1 MFNSKIRN
9 TQMKINIIGKTLV
22 ATSLLSAALVVG
34 CKDTFLEVAPNG
46 QLTNALLTSKA
57 GLEGSLMG
65 VYSMLNGRGFSRL
78 ASSSNWVYGS
88 ILGGDANKGTES
100 GDYGAINPIQRFETI
115 ASAGD
120 VEDTWKAKYEGI
132 SRANAVIRLLA
143 TADASVSAA
152 DKARIL
158 AEAKF
163 LRGHYY
169 FELKRLFNY
178 APYVDESVDYGT
190 GIEKIKND
198 SDLWPKIE
206 ADLKAAM
213 DALPATQVSAGRANK
228 WAAAAYLAKVYMYQ
242 KKYTDAKAL
251 YDQIITSGTNANG
264 KKYSL
269 VAKYADV
276 FNAAYDNNEE
286 SVFAIQAAANT
297 GSVNNANPE
306 NDLNFPYGG
315 AAAPG
320 GCCGFFQPSFEL
332 VNSFR
337 TDANGLPLLDGSYNS
352 TANAVKNDYGLQS
365 KDAFTPDAGNL
376 DPRLDHSVGR
386 RGLPY
391 LDYGDFPGADWIR
404 SQAYAGPYSA
414 KKFVY
419 YKSQEGTLT
428 DGSSWTRG
436 YAAMNYN
443 IIRYADVLLMAA
455 EAEVEVGSL
464 AKAAEYVNLVRSRAA
479 NKAGWVTTAAGSA
492 AAKYVIANYA
502 TFASK
507 AAATAAV
514 RFERKLELSGEG
526 HRFFDLVRWGV
537 AATEI
542 NNYLTYEGGI
552 LKVALGGA
560 KFTAGKS
567 EYLPIP
573 ATQIDRQ
580 GSSILKQNPGY

>member
-1 MFNSKIRN
+1 
-9 TQMKINIIGKTLV
+9 MKINIIGKTLV
-22 ATSLLSAALVVG
+22 SASLLTALTVVG
-34 CKDTFLEVAPNG
+34 CKDSFLEVAPNG
-46 QLTNALLTSKA
+46 QLTSVLLTSKA
-57 GLEGSLMG
+57 GLEGTLMG
-65 VYSMLNGRGFSRL
+65 AYSMLNGRGFTRL
-78 ASSSNWVYGS
+78 ASSTNWVYGS
-88 ILGGDANKGTES
+88 ILGGEANKGTES

-120 VEDTWKAKYEGI
+120 VEGTWNGKYEGI
-132 SRANAVIRLLA
+132 SRANAVIRLV
-143 TADASVSAA
+143 TQADASVTAA

-163 LRGHYY
+163 LRAHYY

-178 APYVDESVDYGT
+178 APYIDETVDYGT
-190 GIEKIKND
+190 GIEKVKND
-198 SDLWPKIE
+198 TDLWPKIE

-213 DALPATQVSAGRANK
+213 DALPEVQIAAGRANK
-228 WAAAAYLAKVYMYQ
+228 WAAAAYLAKTYLYQ
-242 KKYTDAKAL
+242 KKYAEAKAL
-251 YDQIITSGTNANG
+251 FDQVIANGKTANG
-264 KKYSL
+264 KKYGL
-269 VAKYADV
+269 VAKYAEV
-276 FNAAYDNNEE
+276 FNAANDNNEE

-306 NDLNFPYGG
+306 FDLNFPYGG

-337 TDANGLPLLDGSYNS
+337 TDANGLPLLDGSYN
-352 TANAVKNDYGLQS
+352 TGNNVVKNDFGLLS

-386 RGLPY
+386 RGIPY
-391 LDYGDFPGADWIR
+391 LDYGPFPGNDWIR
-404 SQAYAGPYSA
+404 SQSYAGPYST

-443 IIRYADVLLMAA
+443 VIRYADVLLMAA
-455 EAEVEVGSL
+455 EAEIEVGSL
-464 AKAAEYVNLVRSRAA
+464 TKALEYINAVRNRAA
-479 NKAGWVTTAAGSA
+479 NQDGWVKLDGKP
-492 AAKYVIANYA
+492 AAKYVISPYSA
-502 TFASK
+502 FADKDAARK
-507 AAATAAV
+507 AL

-537 AATEI
+537 AEKEI
-542 NNYLTYEGGI
+542 NAYLSYEGRLLTI
-552 LKVALGGA
+552 ALGGA
-560 KFTAGKS
+560 KFTPGKS

-573 ATQIDRQ
+573 QTQIDRQ
-580 GSSILKQNPGY
+580 GKDVLKQNPGY

>member
-1 MFNSKIRN
+1 
-9 TQMKINIIGKTLV
+9 MKTNIIGKILV
-22 ATSLLSAALVVG
+22 STSLLTALTVVG
-34 CKDTFLEVAPNG
+34 CKDSFLEVAPNG
-46 QLTNALLTSKA
+46 QLTTALLTSKS
-57 GLEGSLMG
+57 GLEGTLMG
-65 VYSMLNGRGFSRL
+65 AYSMLNGRGFTRL
-78 ASSSNWVYGS
+78 ASSTNWVYGS
-88 ILGGDANKGTES
+88 ILGGEANKGTES

-120 VEDTWKAKYEGI
+120 IEGTWNGKYEGI
-132 SRANAVIRLLA
+132 SRANAVIRLIA
-143 TADASVSAA
+143 KADAAVTAA

-163 LRGHYY
+163 LRAHYY
-169 FELKRLFNY
+169 FELKRLFNN
-178 APYVDESVDYGT
+178 APYIDESVDYGT

-213 DALPATQVSAGRANK
+213 DALPEVQIAAGRANK
-228 WAAAAYLAKVYMYQ
+228 WAAASYLAKVYLYQ
-242 KKYTDAKAL
+242 KKYTEAKAL
-251 YDQIITSGTNANG
+251 FDQVIANGKTANG
-264 KKYSL
+264 KKYGL

-276 FNAAYDNNEE
+276 FNAANDNNEE

-306 NDLNFPYGG
+306 FDLNFPYGG

-352 TANAVKNDYGLQS
+352 GGNVVKNDYGLLS

-386 RGLPY
+386 RGIPY
-391 LDYGDFPGADWIR
+391 LDYGLFPGNDWIR
-404 SQAYAGPYSA
+404 SQSYAGPYST

-443 IIRYADVLLMAA
+443 VIRYADVLLMAA
-455 EAEVEVGSL
+455 EAEIEVGSL
-464 AKAAEYVNLVRSRAA
+464 TKALEYINAVRNRAA
-479 NKAGWVTTAAGSA
+479 NQDGWVKIDGKP
-492 AAKYVIANYA
+492 AAKYVISNFSA
-502 TFASK
+502 FADKDAARK
-507 AAATAAV
+507 AL

-537 AATEI
+537 ADKEI
-542 NNYLTYEGGI
+542 NAYLASEGKI
-552 LKVALGGA
+552 LTIALGGA
-560 KFTAGKS
+560 KFTAGKN

-573 ATQIDRQ
+573 QTQIDRQ
-580 GSSILKQNPGY
+580 GKDILKQNPGY

>member
-1 MFNSKIRN
+1 
-9 TQMKINIIGKTLV
+9 MKINIIGKTLV
-22 ATSLLSAALVVG
+22 GTALLSAILVVG
-34 CKDTFLEVAPNG
+34 CKDSFLEVAPTG
-46 QLTNALLTSKA
+46 QLTAALLTSKA
-57 GLEGSLMG
+57 GLEGTLMG
-65 VYSMLNGRGFSRL
+65 GYSMLNGRGFSRL
-78 ASSSNWVYGS
+78 ASSTNWVYGS
-88 ILGGDANKGTES
+88 ILGGEANKGTES

-115 ASAGD
+115 ATASD

-132 SRANAVIRLLA
+132 SRANAVIRLIA
-143 TADASVSAA
+143 NADPAVTAA

-169 FELKRLFNY
+169 FELKRLFNF
-178 APYVDESVDYGT
+178 APYVDETVDYGT

-206 ADLKAAM
+206 ADFKAAM
-213 DALPATQVSAGRANK
+213 AALPETQIAAGRANK
-228 WAAAAYLAKVYMYQ
+228 WAATAYLAKVYMYQ

-251 YDQIITSGTNANG
+251 FDQIIANGKTANG
-264 KKYSL
+264 KKYGL

-276 FNAAYDNNEE
+276 FNAANDNNEE
-286 SVFAIQAAANT
+286 SVFSIQAAANT

-352 TANAVKNDYGLQS
+352 AANAVKNDHGLVS
-365 KDAFTPDAGNL
+365 SDPFTPDAGNL

-386 RGLPY
+386 RGIPY
-391 LDYGDFPGADWIR
+391 LDYGPFPGASWIR
-404 SQAYAGPYSA
+404 SQSWGGPYST

-443 IIRYADVLLMAA
+443 IIRYADILLMAA

-464 AKAAEYVNLVRSRAA
+464 AKATEYVNLVRNRAS
-479 NKAGWVTTAAGSA
+479 NQAGFVKGADGNP
-492 AAKYVIANYA
+492 AAKYVITTYG
-502 TFASK
+502 TFGSK
-507 AAATAAV
+507 AAATTAI

-537 AATEI
+537 AETEL
-542 NNYLTYEGGI
+542 NKYFAYEGNI

-560 KFTAGKS
+560 KFTAGKY
-567 EYLPIP
+567 EVLPIP

-580 GSSILKQNPGY
+580 GKDVLKQNPGY

>member
-1 MFNSKIRN
+1 
-9 TQMKINIIGKTLV
+9 MKINFFSKTLV
-22 ATSLLSAALVVG
+22 ATSLLTTVLVVG
-34 CKDTFLEVAPNG
+34 CKDSFLEVAPNG
-46 QLTNALLTSKA
+46 QLTSALLTSKA
-57 GLEGSLMG
+57 GLEGTLMG
-65 VYSMLNGRGFSRL
+65 GYSMLNGRGYSRL
-78 ASSSNWVYGS
+78 ASSMNWVYGS
-88 ILGGDANKGTES
+88 VLGGDANKGTES
-100 GDYGAINPIQRFETI
+100 GDFGAINAIQRFETI
-115 ASAGD
+115 ATAGD
-120 VEDTWKAKYEGI
+120 VESTWSAKYEGI
-132 SRANAVIRLLA
+132 SRVNAVIRLVA
-143 TADASVSAA
+143 NADPTVSAA

-169 FELKRLFNY
+169 FELKRLFNN
-178 APYVDESVDYGT
+178 APFVDESVDYGT
-190 GIEKIKND
+190 GIEKVKND
-198 SDLWPKIE
+198 SNLWPKIE
-206 ADLKAAM
+206 ADFKAAM
-213 DALPATQVSAGRANK
+213 DVLPETQIAAGRANK
-228 WAAAAYLAKVYMYQ
+228 WAAAAYLAKVYLYQ
-242 KKYTDAKAL
+242 KKYAEAKAL
-251 YDQIITSGTNANG
+251 FDQVIANGRTANG
-264 KKYSL
+264 KKYGL
-269 VAKYADV
+269 VARYSDI
-276 FNAAYDNNEE
+276 FNATFDNNEE
-286 SVFAIQAAANT
+286 AVFSIQAAANT

-315 AAAPG
+315 ASAPG

-352 TANAVKNDYGLQS
+352 GSNAVKNDYNLLS
-365 KDAFTPDAGNL
+365 KDPFTPDAGNL

-386 RGLPY
+386 RGIPY
-391 LDYGDFPGADWIR
+391 LDYGPFPGFDWIR
-404 SQAYAGPYSA
+404 SQSWGGPYA
-414 KKFVY
+414 TKKFVY

-443 IIRYADVLLMAA
+443 VIRYADVLLMAA
-455 EAEVEVGSL
+455 EAEIEVGSL
-464 AKAAEYVNLVRSRAA
+464 AKATEYVNLVRNRAA
-479 NKAGWVTTAAGSA
+479 NQAGWVKKADGSA
-492 AAKYVIANYA
+492 AANYVISTYS
-502 TFASK
+502 TFANK

-537 AATEI
+537 ANTEL
-542 NNYLTYEGGI
+542 NNYFNYEGGI

-580 GSSILKQNPGY
+580 GKDILKQNPGY